1 MVVPA
6 HLVKN
11 SLSYV
16 VIGLIL
22 AVTDVATAHHSIF
35 PFDRDTFVE
44 LEGVVSEIRWRNPHV
59 GLTMLIQ
66 NDSGEEEVWELEGD
80 SANAA
85 ARRGLTGE
93 SISVG
98 DRVRVAG
105 NPSIRGRREI
115 LFTNILLPNGEERLL
130 TERPRPLRWTE
141 EPMDPPTVASDTSLG
156 RSIFRVWSFGE
167 RRRARKPFVFTP
179 AAQAARA
186 VWDPFTDMLALRCIA
201 PGMPNAMLNP
211 YPIEFIEEGDQI
223 RLRIEEWEATRLI
236 DMASGEMPE
245 DALPSPLGYSV
256 GRWEGATLVVETARV
271 DVPYLD
277 DAGTPMS
284 EEVEIVE
291 RFTVSED
298 GSRLDY
304 EITVTDPQNLVEPA
318 IQDATRSWVPGTEIR
333 PFECDPE

>member
-1 MVVPA
+1 M
-6 HLVKN
+6 KN

-85 ARRGLTGE
+85 ARRGLTGD

-141 EPMDPPTVASDTSLG
+141 EPVDP
-156 RSIFRVWSFGE
+156 
-167 RRRARKPFVFTP
+167 
-179 AAQAARA
+179 
-186 VWDPFTDMLALRCIA
+186 
-201 PGMPNAMLNP
+201 
-211 YPIEFIEEGDQI
+211 
-223 RLRIEEWEATRLI
+223 
-236 DMASGEMPE
+236 
-245 DALPSPLGYSV
+245 
-256 GRWEGATLVVETARV
+256 
-271 DVPYLD
+271 
-277 DAGTPMS
+277 
-284 EEVEIVE
+284 
-291 RFTVSED
+291 
-298 GSRLDY
+298 
-304 EITVTDPQNLVEPA
+304 
-318 IQDATRSWVPGTEIR
+318 
-333 PFECDPE
+333 